1 MTMSIYIPPEEVAMA
16 VKDLDEITTAIKLMT
31 KKIIYKVMIHLSP
44 EISCDVLQQNV
55 KIKHEN

>member
-1 MTMSIYIPPEEVAMA
+1 MA

-31 KKIIYKVMIHLSP
+31 KKFIYKVMIHLSP
-44 EISCDVLQQNV
+44 EMSSDVLQQNV